1 MVFGRAD
8 SLVDAKGS
16 APVEVRT
23 RTVLSFSQCASA
35 PVPSVDQVV
44 PLYLAPQ
51 LVQLELDLL
60 LKLYPL
66 PLLGHHL
73 I

>member
-1 MVFGRAD
+1 MNDSPRA
-8 SLVDAKGS
+8 A
-16 APVEVRT
+16 VRDG
-23 RTVLSFSQCASA
+23 TVSSFSQRASA
-35 PVPSVDQVV
+35 PVPSGEQVV
-44 PLYLAPQ
+44 PLYAPQ

-66 PLLGHHL
+66 PLLGHRV